1 MRHGA
6 ILRRRGGMAVAH
18 RIRTWWDSAG
28 SSLPLPTRSVIR
40 FSTTATRSTRPRG
53 GHPPVLHALP
63 FPSCCCCFHSTW
75 IRPKQLQPDRPFW
88 FPSQHSPPRDTTVG
102 TEPTVSRSSAS
113 SAPPSPPLSTSSL
126 SWLPTTSGLSSRSEH
141 GSYILQ
147 VKGTT
152 RHHYAAAVGI
162 VLLQR
167 PPQTQQQEPSQ
178 VVHTRNPSPPPEEPV
193 VVFAGRYFLPR
204 WRSAFE
210 IEYTAICM
218 GLDLAHQYLLPQQQP
233 LEQQQE
239 PQQEP
244 RRPIVLEL
252 QLDHAVIRQQL
263 QGTLPISK
271 TNHQERLTF
280 LYWQIMAQSQ
290 AFVFDIQPISPV
302 QNRQAVHLA
311 WTAFVTGQSASVSLP
326 TSTSRGSSSSSLSS
340 SIWAIQQRPSQRFV
354 VRQPLQGRSHPN
366 PHPCDLELAFVPL
379 EDPYNRLKKH
389 NEEEEEDDEQEEN
402 VQHEEEYPELL
413 DHSLEPPATE
423 QDRNHAGSP
432 GNQDPDAPCSSSSA
446 SSVPPPSAMVPPRV
460 ARPYN
465 ERNIMRMMSP
475 MDPTQTYLLQCD
487 GGCRGRPT
495 FVSGVGMVLYQ
506 LNHQDDDDNKKNHH
520 QDSWHQKPEME
531 NEWNTHLVEVWCGF
545 KCFLPSSATL
555 QTFSSSRHRR
565 NRQAKNETNNHKQN
579 SSPVQNNN
587 DDHQYDEGLRNE
599 AGRMSNNV
607 AEIWSLLLGLEQA
620 RRLGIRNLRV
630 QMDCDTVVRII
641 YQATTTTNKASSPV
655 PTTDNSND
663 DDSLSLSSSLSV
675 NALPLGPFIRQ
686 VQELVETHFDE
697 FEIEH
702 IRRQYNRRADFL
714 ANHAMDFQCDYGVD
728 PDIVISGSS
737 PQHASIPKN
746 QQTEP
751 EDTLPYMYKEEC
763 DSEDND
769 DDVNELHLSSMA
781 DQHS

>member
-1 MRHGA
+1 M
-6 ILRRRGGMAVAH
+6 
-18 RIRTWWDSAG
+18 
-28 SSLPLPTRSVIR
+28 
-40 FSTTATRSTRPRG
+40 
-53 GHPPVLHALP
+53 
-63 FPSCCCCFHSTW
+63 
-75 IRPKQLQPDRPFW
+75 
-88 FPSQHSPPRDTTVG
+88 
-102 TEPTVSRSSAS
+102 
-113 SAPPSPPLSTSSL
+113 
-126 SWLPTTSGLSSRSEH
+126 
-141 GSYILQ
+141 
-147 VKGTT
+147 
-152 RHHYAAAVGI
+152 
-162 VLLQR
+162 
-167 PPQTQQQEPSQ
+167 
-178 VVHTRNPSPPPEEPV
+178 
-193 VVFAGRYFLPR
+193 VVFAGRYFLPQ

-218 GLDLAHQYLLPQQQP
+218 GLDLAHQYLLPPQQP
-233 LEQQQE
+233 HAHDPHDPELE
-239 PQQEP
+239 

-271 TNHQERLTF
+271 TNHQERLTY

-290 AFVFDIQPISPV
+290 AFVFDIEPITPV

-311 WTAFVTGQSASVSLP
+311 WTAFVTGQSASVSLS
-326 TSTSRGSSSSSLSS
+326 STNHGSSSSSLSS

-354 VRQPLQGRSHPN
+354 VRQPLLQGHPN
-366 PHPCDLELAFVPL
+366 HQHPCDLELAFFPL

-389 NEEEEEDDEQEEN
+389 NEEDDEEEQEEN
-402 VQHEEEYPELL
+402 VEHEEEYPQLL
-413 DHSLEPPATE
+413 DHSLEQTVTE
-423 QDRNHAGSP
+423 QDANHADSP
-432 GNQDPDAPCSSSSA
+432 GNQNPDAPCSSSL
-446 SSVPPPSAMVPPRV
+446 PPPSFMVPPRV
-460 ARPYN
+460 ASRYN
-465 ERNIMRMMSP
+465 ERNRMMIP

-506 LNHQDDDDNKKNHH
+506 LDHQDDDDNDIDNKNNHH
-520 QDSWHQKPEME
+520 QDSWHQKPGME

-545 KCFLPSSATL
+545 KCFLPNSTAL
-555 QTFSSSRHRR
+555 QAFSSSRHRR
-565 NRQAKNETNNHKQN
+565 NRHAKNETNNHQ
-579 SSPVQNNN
+579 SSPPQSNDN
-587 DDHQYDEGLRNE
+587 DDKYDEGLRNE

-607 AEIWSLLLGLEQA
+607 AEIWSLILGLEQA

-641 YQATTTTNKASSPV
+641 YQATTTTNKTSSPV

-737 PQHASIPKN
+737 PQHASIPKT
-746 QQTEP
+746 QQTEL
-751 EDTLPYMYKEEC
+751 EYTLPNMYKEEC

-769 DDVNELHLSSMA
+769 DDVNDHHLSSMA